1 MNPEDLLSQLR
12 NLDTPGA
19 ISWWPPA
26 PGWWA
31 LASLILL
38 GLIAA
43 IYIAIRN
50 YLHGA
55 AARSARSA
63 IHSVYDSYLEKD
75 PSAAARSEFLQEIN
89 AILKRLA
96 ANYQGNESVASLS
109 GQAWR
114 NYLSEVAPELSAT
127 ELDPFSSA
135 IYQPQP
141 QIDVDEVMLSL
152 DLLVDRLRRVRR
164 A

>member
-12 NLDTPGA
+12 NLDTPTA

-26 PGWWA
+26 PGWWI
-31 LASLILL
+31 LACLL
-38 GLIAA
+38 VAGLITALFLT
-43 IYIAIRN
+43 IRS

-55 AARSARSA
+55 AARSARVA
-63 IHSVYDSYLEKD
+63 IRNAYTAYLDKD
-75 PSAAARSEFLQEIN
+75 PSAAARSEFLQEVN
-89 AILKRLA
+89 AVLKRLA
-96 ANYQGNESVASLS
+96 ANYQGTEQVAALS

-114 NYLSEVAPELSAT
+114 SYLSEVAPELNAT
-127 ELDPFSSA
+127 ELDPFTSA

-141 QIDVDEVMLSL
+141 QIDVEEVMLSL
-152 DLLVDRLRRVRR
+152 DLLVDRLRKVHR